1 MSGSVSREAKELLE
15 RKLSDVERSE
25 AALKLEVLRLKDV
38 AEMAKEQTALLTLQ
52 EQLKNNELTSLQQQL
67 LEHQTKSDDKATIG
81 MHCSVFSCLDGR
93 DTMIP
98 VLKMQKSPSRQ
109 GGNGQTHVN

>member
-1 MSGSVSREAKELLE
+1 MSGSVSREAKESLE
-15 RKLSDVERSE
+15 RKLSGVERSE

-38 AEMAKEQTALLTLQ
+38 AEMAKEQTALITLQ

-81 MHCSVFSCLDGR
+81 MHCIVFSCFKSR
-93 DTMIP
+93 D
-98 VLKMQKSPSRQ
+98 K
-109 GGNGQTHVN
+109 